1 MSPAN
6 TFPLITPQGIY
17 QVAIGSQKKTSISAL
32 ITRKATKTKWGQSE
46 KDFEDK
52 MGRVKKVLL
61 IKSSCESL
69 FESNQ
74 SKTEG
79 LKDSQAAEMHN

>member
-32 ITRKATKTKWGQSE
+32 ITRKATKTKLGQSK

-61 IKSSCESL
+61 IKSSCGSL

-79 LKDSQAAEMHN
+79 LKDSQAAETHN